1 MSLVPL
7 ILACHKYADNPAP
20 PRLSPARGSG
30 HRASPARSA
39 AASAAEAAAR
49 RPAPPPA
56 SPSGFSV
63 LRSAAGSRQGLL
75 NDTADGLPGG
85 QAHRVAVDEERR
97 RADESQAHRLVAS
110 RPHVW
115 HRSIAFEALREGVGV
130 QADLPRVGN

>member
-1 MSLVPL
+1 
-7 ILACHKYADNPAP
+7 DNPAP

-30 HRASPARSA
+30 HRAAPARSA

-75 NDTADGLPGG
+75 NDTEHVLPAG
-85 QAHRVAVDEERR
+85 QAHRLAVDEERR
-97 RADESQAHRLVAS
+97 RADEAQ
-110 RPHVW
+110 
-115 HRSIAFEALREGVGV
+115 RSEEHTSEL
-130 QADLPRVGN
+130 QS